1 MKITRTPI
9 CVAIALALTL
19 TNLSA
24 SGQSLPGLNLPPNLN
39 LPPGVSAF
47 VDGIEAYIYG
57 YPLLMLGM
65 TERVGTTIPAPDI
78 KLGGAP
84 LNQFGKEKVL
94 PDYTFTAVVLPST
107 STLYASS
114 FLNLKVEPVILHIP
128 NMESRFF
135 ILQMLDAWTEVS
147 DESPGSR
154 LGSAPG
160 DYALVGPDFTGDLPA
175 SIQHVIHMPTN
186 TMWII
191 GRIYTNGTQQ
201 DIDTVIQFIYPGLKL
216 TPLSHYSDPVYDAPT
231 NLPVE
236 PTIEVVTPP
245 LQQVAGMDACAFY
258 GALAASLKYNPP
270 ILPQDKLIVKRLENI
285 GITPGESFDCT
296 GLAQNKLAALQLAVT
311 YARNFLNQSQT
322 TTPTTTNWTVLT
334 KDVGTYGAHYLIRA
348 EVARSA
354 LGANNPVDAVYGYTQ
369 FDGGKNPLNGSNNYK
384 IHFDASGGQSVPPVS
399 GFWSLTIYDL
409 NGKLVQNP
417 VAWNAVGIPAVQ
429 GHSAA
434 CLNTDNSLDLYLQPK
449 APPAGSIQYCNW
461 LPTPPGEGY
470 IAFLRLYWPD
480 QTVVNNGWIPP
491 AIKPN

>member
-9 CVAIALALTL
+9 CVAIALALTFI
-19 TNLSA
+19 TLSA
-24 SGQSLPGLNLPPNLN
+24 SGQSGLNLPPNLN
-39 LPPGVSAF
+39 LPPGVSTF
-47 VDGIEAYIYG
+47 VDGVEAYIYG
-57 YPLLMLGM
+57 YPLLMLGT
-65 TERVGTTIPAPDI
+65 TERVGSTVPNPDV
-78 KLGGAP
+78 KLGAAP
-84 LNQFGKEKVL
+84 LNQFGKEKSL

-128 NMESRFF
+128 NMGSRFF

-147 DESPGSR
+147 PESPGSR

-186 TMWII
+186 TMWMI

-201 DIDTVIQFIYPGLKL
+201 DIDTVIQFVYSGLKL
-216 TPLSHYSDPVYDAPT
+216 TPLSHYSDAVYDAPA
-231 NLPVE
+231 NIPVE
-236 PTIEVVTPP
+236 PTIETVTPP

-270 ILPQDKLIVKRLENI
+270 ILPQDKAIVKRLENI
-285 GITPGESFDCT
+285 GIIQGESFDCT
-296 GLAQNKLAALQLAVT
+296 TLDQNKLVALQLAVN
-311 YARNFLNQSQT
+311 YARNFLTQT
-322 TTPTTTNWTVLT
+322 QATTPTSTKWTVLT
-334 KDVGTYGAHYLIRA
+334 SNVGTYGAHYLIRA

-369 FDGGKNPLNGSNNYK
+369 FDGTGASLNGSKNYK
-384 IHFDASGGQSVPPVS
+384 IHFDATGNQSVPPAS

-417 VAWNAVGIPAVQ
+417 VPWNAVGMPAVQ
-429 GHSAA
+429 GHSGA
-434 CLNTDNSLDLYLQPK
+434 CLNSDKSLDLYLQPT
-449 APPAGSIQYCNW
+449 APPTGSIQYCNW

-470 IAFLRLYWPD
+470 IAFLRLYWPAPNVLD
-480 QTVVNNGWIPP
+480 NSWIPP
-491 AIKPN
+491 AIKAN